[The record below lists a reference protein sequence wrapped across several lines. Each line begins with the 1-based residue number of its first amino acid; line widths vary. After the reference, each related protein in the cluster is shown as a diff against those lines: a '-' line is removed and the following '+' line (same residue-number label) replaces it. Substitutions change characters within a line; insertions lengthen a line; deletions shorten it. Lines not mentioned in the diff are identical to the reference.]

1 MEFSMTAKTI
11 NYYSVVVANKAG
23 EAVRVLGAL
32 KEAGVNL
39 TGFWGY
45 PIKGKK
51 AVLDIAPED
60 GKSFLK
66 AVKKLGLDAGPKKL
80 ALFTACEDQPGSLLD
95 VVSKITAA
103 GVNIHAAQAIS
114 SASGQYGAF
123 IQVDEADFK
132 KAKKAIGAK

>member
-1 MEFSMTAKTI
+1 MTAKVI
-11 NYYSVVVANKAG
+11 NYYSVAVANKAG
-23 EAVRVLGAL
+23 EAAKVLGAL
-32 KEAGVNL
+32 KDASVNL

-51 AVLDIAPED
+51 AVLDIAPD
-60 GKSFLK
+60 DAKGFQK
-66 AVKKLGLDAGPKKL
+66 VIKKLGLEAGAKKQ
-80 ALFTACEDQPGSLLD
+80 ALFVAADDQLGALLD
-95 VVSKITAA
+95 VTAKITAA
-103 GVNIHAAQAIS
+103 GINIHAAQAIS

>member
-1 MEFSMTAKTI
+1 MEFSMTVKTI

-23 EAVRVLGAL
+23 EAVRVLSAL

-60 GKSFLK
+60 AKAFQK
-66 AVKKLGLDAGPKKL
+66 AVKKLGLDAGSKKP
-80 ALFTACEDQPGSLLD
+80 ALFAACEDQPGALLD
-95 VVSKITAA
+95 VVAKITAA
-103 GVNIHAAQAIS
+103 GINIHAAQAIS
-114 SASGQYGAF
+114 SASGQFGAF

-132 KAKKAIGAK
+132 KAKKAAGAK

>member
-1 MEFSMTAKTI
+1 MTAKTI

-23 EAVRVLGAL
+23 EAARVLGAL

-45 PIKGKK
+45 PVKGKK
-51 AVLDIAPED
+51 AILDIAPED
-60 GKSFLK
+60 AK
-66 AVKKLGLDAGPKKL
+66 AFQKTVKKLGLEASTKKQ
-80 ALFTACEDQPGSLLD
+80 ALFAAGDDQLGSLLD
-95 VVSKITAA
+95 MTAKITAA
-103 GVNIHAAQAIS
+103 GINIHAAQAIS

-132 KAKKAIGAK
+132 KAKKAIGAKK